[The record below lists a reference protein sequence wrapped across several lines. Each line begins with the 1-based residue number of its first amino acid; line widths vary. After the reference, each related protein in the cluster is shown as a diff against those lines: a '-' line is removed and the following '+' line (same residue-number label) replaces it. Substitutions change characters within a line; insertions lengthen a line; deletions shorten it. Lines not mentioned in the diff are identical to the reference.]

1 MRSIDTSPEAER
13 VQIGLLRRASEAQ
26 RVQLA
31 LALSD
36 TMLQLAW
43 RAIREAHPGASDEEV
58 DLAFVEQCYGVEM
71 AGRLRAYL
79 RDRPQ

>member
-1 MRSIDTSPEAER
+1 MRSVDTSPEAER
-13 VQIGLLRRASEAQ
+13 VQIELLRRASMAQ
-26 RVQLA
+26 RAQLA

-43 RAIREAHPGASDEEV
+43 RAIREARPGATDEEV
-58 DLAFVEQCYGVEM
+58 DLAFVEQCYGPEL

-79 RDRPQ
+79 RDRSQ